1 MYTKNPFI
9 DDNVE
14 DLPNQDSE
22 NDDNWPDLTE
32 NELQNAINL
41 FNPKKACGPD
51 AINFTIVQ
59 KSFQSLKNVFFMI
72 YSKFIRIGYHPLCW
86 RTGLG
91 VVLKKPNKSDYSLPK
106 SYRIITLLNCL
117 GKIAEKIVANRL
129 AYFGENSNLL
139 DIEQMGGRKNHSA
152 IDAVMNVVHDIE
164 IANRNKSVLSCLL
177 LDVKGAFDFVS
188 INQLLNVMKKL
199 KLSRIIIQWVKHFMT
214 KRSINLIFDE
224 NKSKTYYVESGI
236 PQGSPISPILFL
248 IYIRHLFPKIRMKF
262 NAHSPS
268 FIDDVAIYVEN
279 KTAKQNCKEIE
290 IIVKTAFDWA
300 ASNNVKFDDDKS
312 ELIHFE
318 KTRNVSK
325 DTLELPNGTVLE
337 PKNVVKWLGVWLDRK
352 LNFKKH
358 VETRISSANRSFFAI
373 QNLMKSE
380 WGLKPTAC
388 RQLYLSCI
396 IPISDYGSEIWYNG
410 QKKYEK
416 LFQNLQNRMIR
427 KILGTFKTTPIQAM
441 EIESHVLPV
450 KLRLLMK
457 NQKYAIRLLKIAEN
471 NPICQRIPNTYSI
484 KFENIGFDT
493 SLWNNKYAEWNE
505 DEKQTN
511 KRHPSQLIRVLHSV
525 SDIVH
530 KTDEFEQSN
539 HFIKPWKS
547 PCKIEFQIENT
558 KESAKSSYY
567 STLSKIQSMNS
578 DKSRVLLYT
587 DGSKIEFATSAV
599 TFAPIMRNWSS
610 IINNFD
616 RFIEKD
622 CLIKYHTISK
632 SWKLSKQSSIKNA
645 ELHAILQAMK
655 WVYKLSNTNI
665 LSNLEKTIWI
675 FSDSINA
682 INEIHN
688 STNHIF
694 ARQIR
699 KLAKRLFESNYQV
712 ILQWVPSHS
721 NITENEI
728 ADKIAKTGHNQILV
742 ESSAITFDY
751 VKDQINQN
759 MLTTWTN
766 QWQQCKSK
774 GKYYEK
780 FEMKPGISRFYYLS
794 NNCSK
799 LIFATIMQLKFGHG
813 YFRSYLHRLKDYNS

>member
-1 MYTKNPFI
+1 MIKTPELCTYYAHSGSSSSVFDLTFANSKIENAITNWSIDENAVTGSDHEVIRFELIASFKNLTSHATALSKKYNCNKADWNKFAKYLDENSTIYESQVQSLLNNYQFDESAIYLQNVIKNAAEMFIPKTKICAKSKNWWSQDLTELRKTMCRHCREWKNYPSDFSHRTFKHSRIEYFHAIRKAKQQTWLTFLENAANKDVFTAYKYTKPRIFEKIPPILHENKLNVQFDDKCDAFVSAMYTKNPFI
-9 DDNVE
+9 DDNDE
-14 DLPNQDSE
+14 DLSNQDSE
-22 NDDNWPDLTE
+22 NDDNWTDLTE
-32 NELQNAINL
+32 NDMKNTISL

-51 AINFTIVQ
+51 AINFSIVQ

-91 VVLKKPNKSDYSLPK
+91 AVLKKPNKSDYSFPK

-139 DIEQMGGRKNHSA
+139 DMEQMGG
-152 IDAVMNVVHDIE
+152 
-164 IANRNKSVLSCLL
+164 L
-177 LDVKGAFDFVS
+177 
-188 INQLLNVMKKL
+188 
-199 KLSRIIIQWVKHFMT
+199 
-214 KRSINLIFDE
+214 
-224 NKSKTYYVESGI
+224 
-236 PQGSPISPILFL
+236 
-248 IYIRHLFPKIRMKF
+248 
-262 NAHSPS
+262 
-268 FIDDVAIYVEN
+268 
-279 KTAKQNCKEIE
+279 
-290 IIVKTAFDWA
+290 
-300 ASNNVKFDDDKS
+300 
-312 ELIHFE
+312 
-318 KTRNVSK
+318 
-325 DTLELPNGTVLE
+325 
-337 PKNVVKWLGVWLDRK
+337 
-352 LNFKKH
+352 
-358 VETRISSANRSFFAI
+358 
-373 QNLMKSE
+373 
-380 WGLKPTAC
+380 
-388 RQLYLSCI
+388 
-396 IPISDYGSEIWYNG
+396 
-410 QKKYEK
+410 
-416 LFQNLQNRMIR
+416 
-427 KILGTFKTTPIQAM
+427 
-441 EIESHVLPV
+441 
-450 KLRLLMK
+450 
-457 NQKYAIRLLKIAEN
+457 
-471 NPICQRIPNTYSI
+471 
-484 KFENIGFDT
+484 
-493 SLWNNKYAEWNE
+493 
-505 DEKQTN
+505 
-511 KRHPSQLIRVLHSV
+511 
-525 SDIVH
+525 
-530 KTDEFEQSN
+530 
-539 HFIKPWKS
+539 
-547 PCKIEFQIENT
+547 EFQIENT

-682 INEIHN
+682 INEIQN
-688 STNHIF
+688 LKNHIF

-728 ADKIAKTGHNQILV
+728 ADKIAKTGHNQNLV

-813 YFRSYLHRLKDYNS
+813 YFRSYLHRLKDYNSSKCSNRCNQRQTPEHLLLNCIHYFDEIQNIKQNIDTTINLNMLFNTKIGNDILIKFIVNNKIATR